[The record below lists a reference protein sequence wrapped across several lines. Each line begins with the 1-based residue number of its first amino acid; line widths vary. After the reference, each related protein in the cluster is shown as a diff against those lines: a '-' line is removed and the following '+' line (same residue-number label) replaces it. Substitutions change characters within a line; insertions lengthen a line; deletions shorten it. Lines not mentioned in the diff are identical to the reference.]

1 MKRRKNKGSNRTT
14 QTHKRNNNTNLM
26 HAALQDIERDIQRV
40 INKSAND
47 ELSSYYEV

>member
-26 HAALQDIERDIQRV
+26 HSRLQDIERDIQKR
-40 INKSAND
+40 INKMTVDDLNN
-47 ELSSYYEV
+47 YYEV